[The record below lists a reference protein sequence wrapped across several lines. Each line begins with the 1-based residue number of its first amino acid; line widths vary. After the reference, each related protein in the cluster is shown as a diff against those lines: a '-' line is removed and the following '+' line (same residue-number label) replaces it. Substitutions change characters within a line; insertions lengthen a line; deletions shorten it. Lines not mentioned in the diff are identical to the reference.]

1 MNESKWSRSSRQI
14 SRVGLPSVFQL
25 RSVVVLI
32 GSKPGGSTVGTL
44 LRQRQSKFGC
54 LSQKPSKALSRS
66 PEKSV
71 RPPSCN

>member
-32 GSKPGGSTVGTL
+32 
-44 LRQRQSKFGC
+44 
-54 LSQKPSKALSRS
+54 PSKKSSAASRA
-66 PEKSV
+66 EV
-71 RPPSCN
+71 TFW

>member
-32 GSKPGGSTVGTL
+32 PKQKQKSFGSKPGGGDL
-44 LRQRQSKFGC
+44 LVTHS
-54 LSQKPSKALSRS
+54 A
-66 PEKSV
+66 
-71 RPPSCN
+71 